1 MKKLIV
7 LASLLFLVGIID
19 TLYIFSNDKEI
30 SSITKSKDVKENSVK
45 KVVKENIKEENE
57 TNNQV
62 KTDTLF
68 I

>member
-45 KVVKENIKEENE
+45 KVVKENIKEEN
-57 TNNQV
+57 
-62 KTDTLF
+62 
-68 I
+68 

>member
-62 KTDTLF
+62 KQD
-68 I
+68 